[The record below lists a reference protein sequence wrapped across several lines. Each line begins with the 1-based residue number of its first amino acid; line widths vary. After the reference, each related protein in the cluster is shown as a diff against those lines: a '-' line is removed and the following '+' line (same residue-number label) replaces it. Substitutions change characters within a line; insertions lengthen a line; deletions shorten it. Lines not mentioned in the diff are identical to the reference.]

1 MSLTLL
7 YSRVAVLV
15 TAAVSLVVLCAA
27 PAGADPVLD
36 VRITDTLISNDSTS
50 VWVDVF
56 LTNTADSVAGF
67 EMMIQLDRPDLIE
80 FFDTGGDPTI
90 DTAGTLISG
99 WSLVSTNYLGG
110 SSTFRIAALASYYP
124 LPPVQC
130 IAPRTEPGLLFRI
143 KMGIFPYT
151 PGMLPERNTMLT
163 INEMLDFTGFSNEI
177 GTLIGTTTIVDTSY
191 RYWDC
196 TEWQGDT
203 CLNWEQ
209 IPWPEGADSTSMEI
223 KPMTILDTALTHYE
237 DGIVRVV
244 PECHSEC
251 GDANGDGL
259 VNIADAVYIITYVFR
274 GGLPPIEDKC
284 ADANNDYSVNVGDAI
299 YLVNYVFRQYTA
311 PECTPHW

>member
-1 MSLTLL
+1 MSLTRL
-7 YSRVAVLV
+7 YLRVAAV
-15 TAAVSLVVLCAA
+15 TAAALSIVVLCVA
-27 PAGADPVLD
+27 PAGADPVL
-36 VRITDTLISNDSTS
+36 VVSINDTMVVNDSTS

-56 LTNTADSVAGF
+56 LTNTSDSVAGF

-80 FFDTGGDPTI
+80 YFDTGGDPTI
-90 DTAGTLISG
+90 DTAGALISG
-99 WSLVSTNYLGG
+99 WGLVMTNYFGG
-110 SSTFRIAALASYYP
+110 SFTFKVAALATYYP

-143 KMGIFPYT
+143 KMGVFPYT
-151 PGMLPERNTMLT
+151 PGRLAERNTILT

-196 TEWQGDT
+196 TQWQGDT
-203 CLNWEQ
+203 CLDWEQ
-209 IPWPEGADSTSMEI
+209 IPWPEGADSTSIEI
-223 KPMTILDTALTHYE
+223 RPRTILDTTLAHYE
-237 DGIVRVV
+237 DGTVRVV

-274 GGLPPIEDKC
+274 GGLPPFEDKC

-311 PECTPHW
+311 PDCSPHW

>member
-1 MSLTLL
+1 MSLTRL
-7 YSRVAVLV
+7 YSRAAFRA
-15 TAAVSLVVLCAA
+15 AAVVSIIVLCAA
-27 PAGADPVLD
+27 PAGADPVL
-36 VRITDTLISNDSTS
+36 VVSINDTMIVNDSTS

-56 LTNTADSVAGF
+56 LTNTSDSVAGF
-67 EMMIQLDRPDLIE
+67 EMTIMLDNPDLIE
-80 FFDTGGDPTI
+80 FFGTGGNPTI
-90 DTAGTLISG
+90 DTVGTLISG
-99 WSLVSTNYLGG
+99 WGLVMTNYFGG
-110 SSTFRIAALASYYP
+110 SSSFKIAALATYYP
-124 LPPVQC
+124 QPPVQC
-130 IAPRTEPGLLFRI
+130 IAPRTEPGLLFRM

-151 PGMLPERNTMLT
+151 PGRLPDRNTILM
-163 INEMLDFTGFSNEI
+163 ISDGLDWTGFSNEI

-196 TEWQGDT
+196 IEWQGDT

-209 IPWPEGADSTSMEI
+209 IPWPEGADSTSIEI
-223 KPMTILDTALTHYE
+223 KPRTILDTALTHYE
-237 DGIVRVV
+237 DGTVRVV
-244 PECHSEC
+244 PECHGEC

-274 GGLPPIEDKC
+274 GGLPPFEDKC